1 MSTITFTCPHCS
13 HSVQLPA
20 DTLGKQGNCPGC
32 KTMVQ
37 IVATPQQPLQQQ
49 PLQQQPLQQP
59 LQQQPLQQQPLQQ
72 QPLQQQP
79 LQQQPLQQPLQQQP
93 LQHPPATWSTPALS
107 KELPKNTD
115 ERQKSIAN
123 AYLQRA
129 QDKYASKPRQTSR
142 GNTVLWL
149 GILGFFLFPILCPIA
164 WILGSGDL
172 KKMRKGIMED
182 HSADTTRIGCAL
194 GAIGTIFLIIA
205 ITIIIFLIIYAATD
219 TVPWWMAG
227 VLS

>member
-13 HSVQLPA
+13 HSVQLPE
-20 DTLGKQGNCPGC
+20 DTVGKQGNCPGC

-37 IVATPQQPLQQQ
+37 IVATPQQPQQQQPQQQ
-49 PLQQQPLQQP
+49 PLQYPT
-59 LQQQPLQQQPLQQ
+59 
-72 QPLQQQP
+72 
-79 LQQQPLQQPLQQQP
+79 
-93 LQHPPATWSTPALS
+93 ATWSTPTLS
-107 KELPKNTD
+107 KEPPKNTN

-123 AYLQRA
+123 EVLQRT
-129 QDKYASKPRQTSR
+129 QDEYTSKPRQTSR

-149 GILGFFLFPILCPIA
+149 GILGFFLIPILCPIA

-172 KKMRKGIMED
+172 KKMRKGIMEN

-205 ITIIIFLIIYAATD
+205 ITIITFLIIYAASG

>member
-37 IVATPQQPLQQQ
+37 IVATPQQPLPQQ
-49 PLQQQPLQQP
+49 PLPQQPLP
-59 LQQQPLQQQPLQQ
+59 QQQL
-72 QPLQQQP
+72 
-79 LQQQPLQQPLQQQP
+79 
-93 LQHPPATWSTPALS
+93 LQHPPTTWSTPTLS
-107 KELPKNTD
+107 NEPPQNTD
-115 ERQKSIAN
+115 ERQKSLAN
-123 AYLQRA
+123 AVLQRA
-129 QDKYASKPRQTSR
+129 QDKYTSKPRRPSR
-142 GNTVLWL
+142 GDTVLWL

-172 KKMRKGIMED
+172 KKMRKGVMED
-182 HSADTTRIGCAL
+182 HSAGTTRIGCAL
-194 GAIGTIFLIIA
+194 GAIGTIFLIIT
-205 ITIIIFLIIYAATD
+205 ITIIIFLIIYAASD

>member
-1 MSTITFTCPHCS
+1 MSNINFTCPHCS

-37 IVATPQQPLQQQ
+37 IVATPQQPQQQ
-49 PLQQQPLQQP
+49 PQQQP

-79 LQQQPLQQPLQQQP
+79 LQQQPLQYPT
-93 LQHPPATWSTPALS
+93 ATWSTPTLS
-107 KELPKNTD
+107 KEPPKNTN

-123 AYLQRA
+123 EVLQRT
-129 QDKYASKPRQTSR
+129 QDEYTSKPRQTSR

-149 GILGFFLFPILCPIA
+149 GILGFFLIPILCPIA

-172 KKMRKGIMED
+172 KKMRKGIMEN

-205 ITIIIFLIIYAATD
+205 ITIITFLIIYAASG